1 MDNRKYEALLLVAE
15 HGSITRASEIM
26 GYTQSGITQMINS
39 LEKDLGIKLLT
50 RTNKGAVL
58 TNAGKRLLP
67 YMRQENK
74 WENHIRQE
82 CANMRGLETGSVTV
96 GCLSSISAAW
106 MPDILKHFAE
116 KHPGIKVY
124 MREAESEAIEELL
137 LGGRIDVAITELKKK
152 KAYEAKTL
160 RQDEIFAILP
170 HGHELANRETLTLK
184 ELTSYPF
191 ISYSTGDA
199 GADDPGFPESVTNN
213 RYRSNVMYSCKN
225 DFTALE
231 MVNSGLGISIC
242 GELMLSNHNVDNV
255 IVPLDPPLYR
265 TLGIATRAHET
276 PLPATQVFIRCVEEI
291 TAL

>member
-116 KHPGIKVY
+116 KHPGIRVY
-124 MREAESEAIEELL
+124 MREAESEAIEEMLL
-137 LGGRIDVAITELKKK
+137 TGRIDVAITELKNQKT
-152 KAYEAKTL
+152 YDSRTL
-160 RQDEIFAILP
+160 RRDEIFAILP
-170 HGHELANRETLTLK
+170 REHELADRQRVSLR
-184 ELTSYPF
+184 ELTKYPF
-191 ISYSTGDA
+191 ISYSTGNA
-199 GADDPGFPESVTNN
+199 GVDEPGFPEVVTNN
-213 RYRSNVMYSCKN
+213 RYRFNVMYSCKN

-231 MVNSGLGISIC
+231 MVNKGLGISIC
-242 GELMLSNHNVDNV
+242 GELMLSNHNVDNAR
-255 IVPLDPPLYR
+255 IPLDPPLYR
-265 TLGIATRAHET
+265 ILGIAIRNHET
-276 PLPATQVFIRCVEEI
+276 PLPATQIFIQCVEEV
-291 TAL
+291 TAR